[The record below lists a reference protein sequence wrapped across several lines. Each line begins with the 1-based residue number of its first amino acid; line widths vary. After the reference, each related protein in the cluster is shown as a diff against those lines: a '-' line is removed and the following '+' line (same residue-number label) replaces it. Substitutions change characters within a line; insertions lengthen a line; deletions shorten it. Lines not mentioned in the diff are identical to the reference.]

1 MLQITKNQP
10 KLPLKCQER
19 ETGCKPDLKIDPKC
33 DKRDVENCDGSWMFK
48 LSDEERFVSDESIT
62 ISCGRYQKSIIIFLK
77 RIDK

>member
-62 ISCGRYQKSIIIFLK
+62 ISCGRYQEKYNYILK
-77 RIDK
+77 THR